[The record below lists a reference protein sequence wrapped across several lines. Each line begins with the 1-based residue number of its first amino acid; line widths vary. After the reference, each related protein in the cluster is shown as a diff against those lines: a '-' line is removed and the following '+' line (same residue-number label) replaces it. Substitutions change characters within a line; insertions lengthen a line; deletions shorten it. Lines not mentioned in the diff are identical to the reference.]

1 MEYFVTTLLE
11 SVPPLKWIAV
21 WVTVG
26 YGLAHVIVEHAPPEA
41 IKPINAGLKVVGM
54 AAAGAAIGS
63 AIPGVGTVIGAG
75 VGAVVGGIWA
85 ALTY

>member
-1 MEYFVTTLLE
+1 MEAAITTLLE
-11 SVPPLKWIAV
+11 SLPPLKWIAL

-26 YGLAHVIVEHAPPEA
+26 YGLAHVIVERAPPAA
-41 IKPINAGLKVVGM
+41 IKPLNAGLKVIGV

-63 AIPGVGTVIGAG
+63 AIPVVGTVVGAV